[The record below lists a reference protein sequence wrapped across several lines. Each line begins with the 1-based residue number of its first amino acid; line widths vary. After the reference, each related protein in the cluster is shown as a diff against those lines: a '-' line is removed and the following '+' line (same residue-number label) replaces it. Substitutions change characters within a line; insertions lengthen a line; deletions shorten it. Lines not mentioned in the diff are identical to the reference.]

1 VRKRRPRQ
9 PEQRRFYNVLPPFSP
24 YRRHKGHLNSVNSSP
39 KREGGA
45 PARGDD
51 GGAGTDVEA
60 QGRMGGKVRGAAVGD
75 SKDKLSARWKN
86 T

>member
-1 VRKRRPRQ
+1 M
-9 PEQRRFYNVLPPFSP
+9 
-24 YRRHKGHLNSVNSSP
+24 
-39 KREGGA
+39 REVGA
-45 PARGDD
+45 PARGDG